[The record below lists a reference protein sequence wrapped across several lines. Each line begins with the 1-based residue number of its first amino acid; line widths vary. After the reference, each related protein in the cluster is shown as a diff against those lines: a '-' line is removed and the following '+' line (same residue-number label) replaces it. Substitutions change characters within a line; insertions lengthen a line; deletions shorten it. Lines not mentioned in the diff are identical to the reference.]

1 MTDAGHRLRM
11 LPAALADRA
20 RRFAAGDHVPV
31 APKPA
36 ATVVLLRPAEPGTAA
51 AAGLEVYLIRRARS
65 MAFAGGMYAFPGGSV
80 DPRDADHEVGW
91 TGPTPAEWAARLGG
105 TDAEARML
113 VCAAV
118 RETFEESGVLLAG
131 PSADSV
137 VADVAGVDWERDR
150 RALVDR
156 ELAFS
161 DFLSERGLVLRTD
174 LLGLWAHWITPEF
187 EERRYDTRFFLA
199 ALPAGQLTR
208 DVSTEADQVCW
219 LAPAEAVARL
229 IRGEIRMLPPTA
241 VTLRELSDY
250 SSIAEVLAAVPDRD
264 IHPITPAAV
273 DRDGSVRLVLPG
285 EDGYPQ

>member
-1 MTDAGHRLRM
+1 MTEAAQRLRV
-11 LPAALADRA
+11 LPPALAERA
-20 RRFAAGDHVPV
+20 RRFAAGDQAPV
-31 APKPA
+31 APRLA
-36 ATVVLLRPAEPGTAA
+36 ATVVLLRPARPDGSQ
-51 AAGLEVYLIRRARS
+51 GIEVYLIRRVRS

-80 DPRDADHEVGW
+80 DPRDADHQVGW
-91 TGPTPAEWAARLGG
+91 SGPTPAEWAARLGG

-131 PSADSV
+131 PSADTV
-137 VADVAGVDWERDR
+137 VADVAGADWERDR

-161 DFLSERGLVLRTD
+161 DFLTARGLVLRTD

-199 ALPAGQLTR
+199 ALPTGQLTR
-208 DVSTEADQVCW
+208 DVSSEADEVRW
-219 LAPAEAVARL
+219 LAPGEAVARL
-229 IRGEIRMLPPTA
+229 LRGEIRMLPPTA
-241 VTLRELSDY
+241 VTLRELAEY
-250 SSIAEVLAAVPDRD
+250 ASIADMLAAVPDRD

-273 DRDGSVRLVLPG
+273 VKDGSMQLVLPG
-285 EDGYPQ
+285 EAGYPR